1 MDVVLLLA
9 RLVLAAVFFVAGFAK
24 LVDLPGSRQAMRG
37 FGLPEKVAGPT
48 GLALPIVEIV
58 VAVLLLP
65 VATAAWAGLAGLVLL
80 LLFVAGIGYNLAR
93 GRTPDCHCF
102 GQLHSE
108 PIGRGTLIR
117 NGVLA
122 ALAALIAW
130 RGFAVDPGT
139 SLVASLDGLSGF
151 EWVVLVGGLVIL
163 GLLAGIA
170 WLLVHLLGQNGRLL
184 VRLDK
189 VEAALADGGVLAA
202 EEDEEQEEGLPI
214 GAPAPAFSLTGLHG
228 ETMTL
233 DALRAP
239 GKPVLLVFSDPG
251 CGPCNAM
258 LPDLGK
264 WQREQAAKLTTAVI
278 TRGSVD
284 ANRGKA
290 SEHGLTHVL
299 LQKDRE
305 VSEAYQTYGT
315 PTGLIVR
322 ADGTTQEI
330 EFDREAVTKL
340 YADALERVRGAGFEF
355 PPGPI
360 MLAPQTKL
368 VRIVEESMKR
378 ALADQGG
385 NGDDD
390 AGG

>member
-37 FGLPEKVAGPT
+37 FGLPEKVAGPA

-65 VATAAWAGLAGLVLL
+65 VATAAWAGIAGLVLL

-202 EEDEEQEEGLPI
+202 EEDEEQ
-214 GAPAPAFSLTGLHG
+214 
-228 ETMTL
+228 
-233 DALRAP
+233 
-239 GKPVLLVFSDPG
+239 
-251 CGPCNAM
+251 
-258 LPDLGK
+258 
-264 WQREQAAKLTTAVI
+264 
-278 TRGSVD
+278 
-284 ANRGKA
+284 
-290 SEHGLTHVL
+290 
-299 LQKDRE
+299 
-305 VSEAYQTYGT
+305 
-315 PTGLIVR
+315 
-322 ADGTTQEI
+322 
-330 EFDREAVTKL
+330 
-340 YADALERVRGAGFEF
+340 
-355 PPGPI
+355 
-360 MLAPQTKL
+360 
-368 VRIVEESMKR
+368 
-378 ALADQGG
+378 
-385 NGDDD
+385 
-390 AGG
+390 